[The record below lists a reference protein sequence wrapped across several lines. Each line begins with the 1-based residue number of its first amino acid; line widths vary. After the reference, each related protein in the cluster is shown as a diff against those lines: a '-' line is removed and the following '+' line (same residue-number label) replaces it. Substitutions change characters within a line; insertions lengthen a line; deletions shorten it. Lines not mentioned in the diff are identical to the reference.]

1 MPLEAQLRWRLRL
14 TALPAASPLRQGPAA
29 RPGRRQD
36 ASGTRGWRSGGRPRS
51 PGRAGRPRPVG
62 AWRPAADPAR
72 RSQGRGPGGFRARR
86 PRSLGHPP
94 LPAHAELGAAQP
106 RPGRPSGRAAA
117 GPKPLGATTE
127 WARPL
132 SPSKATLAPTP
143 PAEHRTPPLVAGRPG
158 EAVPAPAPAP
168 APGRGETAEGGGLFP
183 EGAAERHTGSQLA
196 AARLGSGGRGQV
208 QVEGL
213 AGRTAGTPACG
224 GVWVRASH
232 HGSGWG
238 AAAFQGHLLAS
249 WPARPAGSAP
259 SGALWWEGPEEVG
272 PAAVPGRGLRRRPRP
287 RAAKGEGGA
296 GGKKPTAPG
305 IPRRSPIQVLTRPD
319 PA

>member
-72 RSQGRGPGGFRARR
+72 RSQGRGPGSFRARR

-94 LPAHAELGAAQP
+94 LPAHAELGAGQP
-106 RPGRPSGRAAA
+106 RPGRPSSRAAA

-168 APGRGETAEGGGLFP
+168 APGRGETAEGGGFSRRELRRDTRAASWLRRGWALV
-183 EGAAERHTGSQLA
+183 GAAKCRWRASR
-196 AARLGSGGRGQV
+196 AARPAPRPAAESGSGPATTGAAGVRLPSRATCWPPGRPGRRGAPPLARCGGRG
-208 QVEGL
+208 
-213 AGRTAGTPACG
+213 RRR
-224 GVWVRASH
+224 W
-232 HGSGWG
+232 
-238 AAAFQGHLLAS
+238 
-249 WPARPAGSAP
+249 
-259 SGALWWEGPEEVG
+259 
-272 PAAVPGRGLRRRPRP
+272 GLRRCP
-287 RAAKGEGGA
+287 GG
-296 GGKKPTAPG
+296 G
-305 IPRRSPIQVLTRPD
+305 
-319 PA
+319 